1 MNRLKTYRRRLVQA
15 TDGMATVEAA
25 LVMSLLL
32 MILLGVLE
40 FGLLFMAKYAITDA
54 AREGA
59 RYGVIYKTRN
69 DGTGTRL
76 PPISLSPS
84 IGQTVTAILTGH
96 LPPGSFGVQ
105 VVDNLGYQ
113 TGAPGEDLTVIV
125 TYHNVWDLLGGFIP
139 QMKNITLTSQH
150 TMKCE

>member
-1 MNRLKTYRRRLVQA
+1 MNRIKTYRRRLVQA
-15 TDGMATVEAA
+15 TDGTASIEAA

-32 MILLGVLE
+32 MILLGTLE
-40 FGLLFMAKYAITDA
+40 FGLLFTAKYAITDA

-59 RYGVIYKTRN
+59 RYGVTYRTQT
-69 DGTGTRL
+69 DGTRL

-84 IGQTVTAILTGH
+84 IQQTVTGILTNL
-96 LPPGSFGVQ
+96 LPAGSFQVQ

-113 TGAPGEDLTVIV
+113 TGEAGKDLTVIV
-125 TYHNVWDLLGGFIP
+125 TYHNVWDLLGGLIP
-139 QMKNITLTSQH
+139 QMQNITLTSQH

>member
-1 MNRLKTYRRRLVQA
+1 MNHIQTHRRRLVQA
-15 TDGMATVEAA
+15 TDGVATIEAA
-25 LVMSLLL
+25 IVMSLLL

-40 FGLLFMAKYAITDA
+40 FGLLFSAKYALTDA

-59 RYGVIYKTRN
+59 RYGVIYKTQSN
-69 DGTGTRL
+69 GTRL
-76 PPISLSPS
+76 PPSILSPS
-84 IGQTVTAILTGH
+84 IEQTVTDILTNI
-96 LPPGSFGVQ
+96 LPPGSFDVQ

-113 TGAPGEDLTVIV
+113 TGQVGQDLTVIV

-139 QMKNITLTSQH
+139 QMKNITLSSQH

>member
-1 MNRLKTYRRRLVQA
+1 MNRIKTNRRRLFQA
-15 TDGMATVEAA
+15 TDGMVTVEAA

-40 FGLLFMAKYAITDA
+40 FGLLFTAKYAITDA
-54 AREGA
+54 GREGA
-59 RYGVIYKTRN
+59 RYGVIYKTQT
-69 DGTGTRL
+69 TGARI

-84 IGQTVTAILTGH
+84 IEQTVTSILTGH
-96 LPPGSFGVQ
+96 LPANSFHVQ
-105 VVDNLGYQ
+105 VVNNLGYQ
-113 TGAPGEDLTVIV
+113 TGQAGTDLTVIV

>member
-1 MNRLKTYRRRLVQA
+1 MNRIKTYRRRLVQA

-25 LVMSLLL
+25 IVMSLLL
-32 MILLGVLE
+32 MILLGTLE
-40 FGLLFMAKYAITDA
+40 FGLLFSAKYAITDG

-59 RYGVIYKTRN
+59 RYGVIYKTQT
-69 DGTGTRL
+69 DGTRL

-84 IGQTVTAILTGH
+84 IQQTVTGILTGH

-105 VVDNLGYQ
+105 VVNNLGYQ
-113 TGAPGEDLTVIV
+113 TGKAGQDLTVIV

-139 QMKNITLTSQH
+139 QMQNITLTSQH

>member
-1 MNRLKTYRRRLVQA
+1 MNRIKTNRRRLVQA
-15 TDGMATVEAA
+15 TDGAATVEAA
-25 LVMSLLL
+25 IVMSLLL

-40 FGLLFMAKYAITDA
+40 FGLLFTAKYAINDA

-59 RYGVIYKTRN
+59 RRGVIYTTN
-69 DGTGTRL
+69 PITGDRV

-84 IGQTVTAILTGH
+84 IEQTVTGILTNH
-96 LPPGSFGVQ
+96 LPPDSFEVQ

-113 TGAPGEDLTVIV
+113 TGQAGQDLTVIV

-139 QMKNITLTSQH
+139 QLQNITLTSQH

>member
-1 MNRLKTYRRRLVQA
+1 MNRIKANRRRLVQA
-15 TDGMATVEAA
+15 TDGMATIEAA
-25 LVMSLLL
+25 LILSLLL
-32 MILLGVLE
+32 MILLGTLE
-40 FGLLFMAKYAITDA
+40 FGLLFTAKYAITDA

-59 RYGVIYKTRN
+59 RYGVIYTTRS
-69 DGTGTRL
+69 DGTGRI

-84 IGQTVTAILTGH
+84 IEQKVTGILTGH
-96 LPPGSFGVQ
+96 LPPGSFQVQ

-113 TGAPGEDLTVIV
+113 TGAAGKDLTVIV

-139 QMKNITLTSQH
+139 QMKNITVTSQH